1 MKGLDVYTL
10 FNKKDQ
16 LSGLKFAN
24 YVQEDFLLLK
34 KIEGI

>member
-1 MKGLDVYTL
+1 MKGLDGYTL

-24 YVQEDFLLLK
+24 YVREDFLQLK
-34 KIEGI
+34 KKKGI